1 MSISRAQLIEEIAAL
16 PDEGLPRAYALLH
29 GLRLDLA
36 AADSS
41 LEPAPGDSQPGS
53 ATAAEDFAGAWAD
66 MSDAELT
73 GFLDEVFARRRA
85 AFTDRPER

>member
-1 MSISRAQLIEEIAAL
+1 
-16 PDEGLPRAYALLH
+16 
-29 GLRLDLA
+29 
-36 AADSS
+36 
-41 LEPAPGDSQPGS
+41 
-53 ATAAEDFAGAWAD
+53 